1 MSTTKKFRIALTAD
15 LYDETTGKLKCE
27 NMGLDVLDAQ
37 PHIEYDRFAEH
48 QPQIGVDQLRGV
60 QGALVWA
67 PAVTAETVSQPENLL
82 GISRIGVG
90 FDKVDVAACTAADV
104 AVFTTQGAVDRS
116 LAEATITWMLS
127 LTHQVLVKDRL
138 LRNNEPFDQFK
149 WRGKEL
155 RDRTFGSIGLGGI
168 AGEAIRLLSIFG
180 MHQPLAFDPYV
191 DPARAREL
199 GVELVELDELM
210 RRADFVSVHCPLN
223 DQTRGL
229 IGRRELELMK
239 PDAYLINTAR
249 GGIVDEEALYE
260 ILKKGGIAGAGI
272 DVFMGEPLSE
282 PPRLAELDN
291 VLLAPHAIGVTDELM
306 RDIGGAACQAL
317 VDLSQGCLPAKGLLN
332 PEVLEHTGFQQKWQ
346 RLRVN
351 T

>member
-1 MSTTKKFRIALTAD
+1 MVEQGKFRMALTAD
-15 LYDETTGKLKCE
+15 LFDGEGKLKCKD
-27 NMGLDVLDAQ
+27 MGLGVLDDH
-37 PHIEYDRFAEH
+37 PHIEYFTIEEH
-48 QPQIGVDQLRGV
+48 RPQIGADQLAGV
-60 QGALVWA
+60 QGVLVWA
-67 PAVTAETVSQPENLL
+67 QAVQAETVSRADELL
-82 GISRIGVG
+82 AISRIGVG
-90 FDKVDVAACTAADV
+90 YDKVGVQACTEADV
-104 AVFTTQGAVDRS
+104 AVFIAQGAVDRS
-116 LAEATITWMLS
+116 LGEATITWMLG

-168 AGEAIRLLSIFG
+168 AGEAIRLLSIFS